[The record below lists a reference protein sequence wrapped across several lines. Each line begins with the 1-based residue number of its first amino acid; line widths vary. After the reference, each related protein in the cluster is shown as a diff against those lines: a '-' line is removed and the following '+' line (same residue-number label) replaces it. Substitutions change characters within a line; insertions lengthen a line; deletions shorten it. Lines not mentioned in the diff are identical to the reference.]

1 MNNVNNAILD
11 NVIFSSYTLANFKRL
26 QQEAE
31 IPPEAKPRLLGLDRR
46 ENVSEYT
53 TLFPAAGLVVSVRIT
68 EDIPS
73 ITQDK
78 ITAAGGM
85 LPVDFANFRA
95 RTWRTDR
102 GEIRMSVKADKV
114 IPTTSVP
121 TKS

>member
-1 MNNVNNAILD
+1 MNNNDILLQKLLL
-11 NVIFSSYTLANFKRL
+11 SSSSIANFPQLAIETALSPDKQPRVL
-26 QQEAE
+26 QIE
-31 IPPEAKPRLLGLDRR
+31 RR
-46 ENVSEYT
+46 ENVTIYT
-53 TLFPAAGLVVSVRIT
+53 TLYPSAGLLLDVKVT
-68 EDIPS
+68 EDTPS

-121 TKS
+121 TKP